1 MSQRLSRSQRESI
14 IIDYLNGKETPGYKV
29 IENVNGKFTVKHIKE
44 AKNEA
49 KIEAKPKFEIEEED
63 INEREARAIDCE
75 ESESKATLINQDKDD
90 SDDDFQ
96 SLKQAPKQRTKQDA
110 RELLRQLSQLL
121 NEDGAEDE
129 IQNQNSQGQF
139 IEKRYKPGPQNWQR
153 RKLVF

>member
-29 IENVNGKFTVKHIKE
+29 TENANGKFTVKHIKE
-44 AKNEA
+44 IPKP
-49 KIEAKPKFEIEEED
+49 IESEVKPKFEIEEED
-63 INEREARAIDCE
+63 TN
-75 ESESKATLINQDKDD
+75 ESESETKPNSKDD

-96 SLKQAPKQRTKQDA
+96 SLKQPPKQRSKQDA

-121 NEDGAEDE
+121 NEDEDDQYSS
-129 IQNQNSQGQF
+129 QNQNSQGQF